1 MKTLLTKIFTATAS
15 AAVAVAGLSGLA
27 QFSQTVRA
35 DFYTPRLI
43 VTGSE
48 ISKDRV
54 NAGDEFDLTVH
65 FINES
70 EDTHLYNIKIAFT
83 SEDNEMQ
90 PVSGT
95 NVYYVDTVEDE
106 EEFDVTVKMAT
117 RSDLAPKPYTLTV
130 SYEFEDRDKMY
141 FQDSSEIVIP
151 IYQTPELLS
160 RDYYINCDMSKYIAY
175 IIDTLNHDCSIAQL
189 LDPYDRIENLVRQY
203 KEDQK

>member
-70 EDTHLYNIKIAFT
+70 EDTHLYNDF
-83 SEDNEMQ
+83 
-90 PVSGT
+90 
-95 NVYYVDTVEDE
+95 
-106 EEFDVTVKMAT
+106 
-117 RSDLAPKPYTLTV
+117 LLPYG
-130 SYEFEDRDKMY
+130 K
-141 FQDSSEIVIP
+141 
-151 IYQTPELLS
+151 
-160 RDYYINCDMSKYIAY
+160 
-175 IIDTLNHDCSIAQL
+175 
-189 LDPYDRIENLVRQY
+189 
-203 KEDQK
+203 

>member
-70 EDTHLYNIKIAFT
+70 EDTHLYNINIKLLFRIRCNINIRKLHA
-83 SEDNEMQ
+83 SE
-90 PVSGT
+90 S
-95 NVYYVDTVEDE
+95 VYIH
-106 EEFDVTVKMAT
+106 FDKTQ
-117 RSDLAPKPYTLTV
+117 LTL
-130 SYEFEDRDKMY
+130 RLK
-141 FQDSSEIVIP
+141 
-151 IYQTPELLS
+151 
-160 RDYYINCDMSKYIAY
+160 
-175 IIDTLNHDCSIAQL
+175 
-189 LDPYDRIENLVRQY
+189 
-203 KEDQK
+203 